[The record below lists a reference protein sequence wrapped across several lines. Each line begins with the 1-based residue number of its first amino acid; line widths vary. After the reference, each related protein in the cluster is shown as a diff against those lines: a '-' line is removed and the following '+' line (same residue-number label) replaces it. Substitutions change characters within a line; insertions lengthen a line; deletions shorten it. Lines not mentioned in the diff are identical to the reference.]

1 MSFVTILSGIVYEAV
16 KGIAE
21 TAMTDAQMIAELV
34 ETLRKALGIAERA
47 QLLLAAARINDVI
60 EEIEAMDSFKR
71 PSAQ

>member
-1 MSFVTILSGIVYEAV
+1 M

-34 ETLRKALGIAERA
+34 ETLRKALRIAERA
-47 QLLLAAARINDVI
+47 QLLLVAARINDVI